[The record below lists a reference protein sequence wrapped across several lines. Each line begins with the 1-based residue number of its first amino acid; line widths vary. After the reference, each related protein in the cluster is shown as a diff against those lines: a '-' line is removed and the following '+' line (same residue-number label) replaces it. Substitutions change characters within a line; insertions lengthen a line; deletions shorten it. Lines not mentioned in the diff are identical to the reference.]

1 MIDLEKIK
9 INLLA
14 VWKILKKKVERL
26 NLYTNLECNSFKFNN
41 SNAFKEIKKI
51 KQN

>member
-1 MIDLEKIK
+1 
-9 INLLA
+9 
-14 VWKILKKKVERL
+14 LKKKVERL

-41 SNAFKEIKKI
+41 SNVFKEIKKI